1 MLQRIYAVA
10 YMVAQSL
17 QRRGAADAEQHIRL
31 ALRTNSP
38 THEKGHLARQGTQFA
53 VAERG
58 MRYAVCGTG
67 LALPALS
74 LRTAPTTLPRSSPSL
89 SKGRKQ
95 RTFKFAVFRIL
106 KTDSEKRSP
115 GQAERHRQR

>member
-74 LRTAPTTLPRSSPSL
+74 LRTAPTTLPRSSPS
-89 SKGRKQ
+89 
-95 RTFKFAVFRIL
+95 F
-106 KTDSEKRSP
+106 EKDENKEPLNSQFF
-115 GQAERHRQR
+115 GF